1 MTGEATDAL
10 QDSGFAVSGEGEG
23 ADDEDGSLCPPP
35 CAMRGGGLHR
45 SRLRL
50 PDREVAPI
58 ELWSFER
65 DDESTAVGF
74 VCVREVAK
82 KSLFASLM
90 ASEGGEPGGRSTKS
104 AITGL
109 LDLAEAFVAS
119 KIVVGLGPEHAGCAN
134 LVCTLLYLGFQVVP
148 PRKCPLADAALL
160 LEFDIGPPARIQYL
174 SSDGPDQTCTGS
186 SECSTSA
193 EDSGRCESE
202 CLDSD

>member
-1 MTGEATDAL
+1 MTGEATEAL
-10 QDSGFAVSGEGEG
+10 QEAGFAVSGEGEG

-35 CAMRGGGLHR
+35 CALARGGGLHG
-45 SRLRL
+45 SRLQL
-50 PDREVAPI
+50 PDQGVAPI
-58 ELWSFER
+58 ELMSFER

-82 KSLFASLM
+82 KSLFASLV
-90 ASEGGEPGGRSTKS
+90 ASESGEPGGRSTKS

-109 LDLAEAFVAS
+109 LDLAEACVAS
-119 KIVVGLGPEHAGCAN
+119 KIVVGLGSEHAGCAN

-160 LEFDIGPPARIQYL
+160 LEFDIGPPARMQYL
-174 SSDGPDQTCTGS
+174 SSDQTCSGTS
-186 SECSTSA
+186 DCSTSA
-193 EDSGRCESE
+193 EDSGGHPSELE